1 MKINKTR
8 LLQFARLLKMMQEVN
23 TDNGV
28 LISEGEI
35 AVGTEVFI
43 ADENGDL
50 VPATDGTYE
59 TENVIYTIESGVVTA
74 IEEKADPIEEPVVEE
89 PTEPVV
95 EENAVEDPIE
105 EPVEEPTATDEKD
118 ARIAELE
125 AEIETLNQ
133 RIAELEAENEELKKK
148 LEEPVED
155 PIEEQT
161 TLMSKEDKRK
171 AKLNA
176 LAEAFKRK

>member
-28 LISEGEI
+28 LISETDI
-35 AVGTEVFI
+35 VVGTEVFI

-50 VPATDGTYE
+50 VPATDGEYE
-59 TENVIYTIESGVVTA
+59 TQNVIYTIESGIVTA
-74 IEEKADPIEEPVVEE
+74 IEEKTEPIEEPVEE

-95 EENAVEDPIE
+95 EENATEEPIE
-105 EPVEEPTATDEKD
+105 EPAEEPTATDEKD

-148 LEEPVED
+148 LEEPVEE

-161 TLMSKEDKRK
+161 TLMTKEDKRK

-176 LAEAFKRK
+176 LADAFKRK

>member
-28 LISEGEI
+28 LISETDI
-35 AVGTEVFI
+35 VVGTEVFI

-50 VPATDGTYE
+50 VPATDGEYE
-59 TENVIYTIESGVVTA
+59 NENVIYTIESGIVTA
-74 IEEKADPIEEPVVEE
+74 IEEKTEPIEEPVEE

-95 EENAVEDPIE
+95 EENATEEPIE
-105 EPVEEPTATDEKD
+105 EPAEEPTATDEKD

-148 LEEPVED
+148 LEEPVEE

-161 TLMSKEDKRK
+161 TLMTKEDKRK

-176 LAEAFKRK
+176 LADAFKRK

>member
-1 MKINKTR
+1 MKLNKSK
-8 LLQFARLLKMMQEVN
+8 LLAFAKLIKCVQEVN
-23 TDNGV
+23 TNNGV

-50 VPATDGTYE
+50 VPATDGVYE
-59 TENVIYTIESGVVTA
+59 TENVIYTIESGIVTA
-74 IEEKADPIEEPVVEE
+74 IEEKTEPIEEPVEE

-95 EENAVEDPIE
+95 EENATEEPIE
-105 EPVEEPTATDEKD
+105 DVVEEPTATDEKD

-155 PIEEQT
+155 PIENQT

-176 LAEAFKRK
+176 LADAFKRK

>member
-1 MKINKTR
+1 MKLNKSK
-8 LLQFARLLKMMQEVN
+8 LLAFAKLIKCVQEVN
-23 TDNGV
+23 TNNGV

-35 AVGTEVFI
+35 VVGSEVFI

-50 VPATDGTYE
+50 VPATDGVYE
-59 TENVIYTIESGVVTA
+59 TENVIYTIESGIVKA
-74 IEEKADPIEEPVVEE
+74 IEEKADPIEEPVEE

-95 EENAVEDPIE
+95 EENAAEDPIE
-105 EPVEEPTATDEKD
+105 EPVEEPTATDERD
-118 ARIAELE
+118 AEIEDLNAQ
-125 AEIETLNQ
+125 IETLNQ

-148 LEEPVED
+148 LAEPVED

-176 LAEAFKRK
+176 IAEAFNRK

>member
-1 MKINKTR
+1 MKLNKSK
-8 LLQFARLLKMMQEVN
+8 LLAFAKLIKCVQEVN
-23 TDNGV
+23 TNNGV

-35 AVGTEVFI
+35 VVGTEVFI

-50 VPATDGTYE
+50 VPATDGEYE
-59 TENVIYTIESGVVTA
+59 TENVIYTIESGIVTA
-74 IEEKADPIEEPVVEE
+74 IEEKTEPIEEPVVEE

-95 EENAVEDPIE
+95 EENATEEPTD

-118 ARIAELE
+118 TRIAELE

>member
-1 MKINKTR
+1 MKLNKSK
-8 LLQFARLLKMMQEVN
+8 LLAFAKLIKCVQEVN
-23 TDNGV
+23 TNNGV
-28 LISEGEI
+28 FISEGEI
-35 AVGTEVFI
+35 VVGTEVFI

-50 VPATDGTYE
+50 VPATDGEYE
-59 TENVIYTIESGVVTA
+59 TENVIYTIESGIVTA
-74 IEEKADPIEEPVVEE
+74 IEEKTEPIEEPVEE

-95 EENAVEDPIE
+95 EENATEEPIE
-105 EPVEEPTATDEKD
+105 EPAEEPTATDEKD

-155 PIEEQT
+155 PIENQT

>member
-28 LISEGEI
+28 LISETDI
-35 AVGTEVFI
+35 VVGTEVFI

-50 VPATDGTYE
+50 VPATDGEYE
-59 TENVIYTIESGVVTA
+59 TQNVIYTIQSGIVTA
-74 IEEKADPIEEPVVEE
+74 IEEKTEPIEEPVEE

-95 EENAVEDPIE
+95 EENATEEPIE
-105 EPVEEPTATDEKD
+105 EPAEEPTATDEKD

-148 LEEPVED
+148 LEEPVEE

-161 TLMSKEDKRK
+161 TLMTKEDKRK

-176 LAEAFKRK
+176 LADAFKRK